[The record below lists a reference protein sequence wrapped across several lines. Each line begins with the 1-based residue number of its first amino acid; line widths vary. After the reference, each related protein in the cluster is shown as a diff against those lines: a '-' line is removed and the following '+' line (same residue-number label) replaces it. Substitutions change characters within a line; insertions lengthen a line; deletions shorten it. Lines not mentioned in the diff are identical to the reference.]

1 MEKDKLLCWKCHKL
15 VPYSVDRR
23 KRVRTIGGKD
33 YEYQE
38 SFGICDI
45 CGEEITVPGLADENE
60 RILDSIY
67 RIDNN
72 LITVD
77 EIKEILEKYNIEKRP
92 LSHVLGMG
100 EHTISRYLE
109 GAIPSRKYSD
119 LLKRV
124 LAYHSAMRKELENN
138 KAYITETAYRKTDEA
153 ISVFETLSSHETKTE
168 LIALYI
174 IHKGYEITNLSL
186 QKLLYYV
193 KGFSYLML
201 GKDII
206 EEECEAWAYG
216 PVISYIYDKY
226 KKLGNGMI
234 PDYDDAIDYSS
245 LLTHEEIKVLDH
257 TVDCLGIFNGT
268 VLMKMTH
275 KERPWLEARS
285 GIPEFAPSRNV
296 IREKAI
302 FDYFKEIDRKY
313 NLKKSDGVKKYIQ
326 ELAVI

>member
-1 MEKDKLLCWKCHKL
+1 MGKNGLLCWKCRKE
-15 VPYSVDRR
+15 VPYSVEHR
-23 KRVRTIGGKD
+23 KRIRIIGGKE
-33 YEYQE
+33 YSYQE
-38 SFGICDI
+38 SFGKCNI

-77 EIKEILEKYNIEKRP
+77 EIYEILKKYNIEKRP

-100 EHTISRYLE
+100 EHTISRYIE
-109 GAIPSRKYSD
+109 GAMPSKKYSE

-124 LAYHSAMRKELENN
+124 LAYHSAMRKILEEN
-138 KAYITETAYRKTDEA
+138 KDNITEGAYKKADEA
-153 ISVFETLSSHETKTE
+153 ISALEDYSSHGTKTE

-174 IHKGYEITNLSL
+174 IHKGYDITNLSL

-216 PVISYIYDKY
+216 PVISDIYEKY
-226 KKLGNGMI
+226 KKLGNGVI
-234 PDYDDAIDYSS
+234 PDYDESIEYQR
-245 LLTHEEIKVLDH
+245 LLTSEEIKVLDH
-257 TVDCLGIFNGT
+257 TVDCLGIFNGK

-275 KERPWLEARS
+275 KESPWIEARA
-285 GIPEFAPSRNV
+285 GIPEFAPSKNV
-296 IREKAI
+296 ISEKAI
-302 FDYFKEIDRKY
+302 AQYFEEKDRKY
-313 NLKKSDGVKKYIQ
+313 DLKSPEGVKCYIRD
-326 ELAVI
+326 LDVI